1 VEVEL
6 GGSLLS
12 AKGPDILLLLSICA
26 FGFMERHRIVTHDRA
41 QWEQWAQELPATLS
55 EELRLVWDDG
65 EQRSAVG
72 AAAERIEVRADGH
85 LTLYRDRI
93 TVNPQEAVALLGRP
107 LRILLEN
114 GRTDRLF
121 LLAFADRPTRAL
133 LERAEQ
139 AGWLVFETA
148 GGIGELRLRL
158 AQDDASD
165 VDALRLLYLCDS
177 DARKAG
183 AYSSDAADVRDAI
196 ERLAARFSRGVTY
209 FGRVLDRRSAENY
222 APPREVLLW
231 AKRDMAGRDT
241 HSLIEQSADLS
252 GRVALSRNPGAAQT
266 PRRRLLA
273 ALALKELPL
282 EIRAY
287 IDMKEGRGDS
297 PEFRTVDAIWDQLDE
312 FQQAVLSN
320 GFGKKFAPQFYES
333 SSGLS
338 DENGEMAAILRH
350 IAERL

>member
-12 AKGPDILLLLSICA
+12 AQGPDILLLLSICA

-55 EELRLVWDDG
+55 EELRFVWDVG

-121 LLAFADRPTRAL
+121 LLAFADRPTRVL

-177 DARKAG
+177 DAREAG

-222 APPREVLLW
+222 APPREVLRW
-231 AKRDMAGRDT
+231 AKNQAGPNIY
-241 HSLIEQSADLS
+241 SVIQQSADLS
-252 GRVALSRNPGAAQT
+252 GRVALSRNPGAPPT

-282 EIRAY
+282 EIRSY
-287 IDMKEGRGDS
+287 IDMKEGRGES
-297 PEFRTVDAIWDQLDE
+297 PEFRTADAIWGQLDE
-312 FQQAVLSN
+312 FQQAALYN
-320 GFGKKFAPQFYES
+320 GFGKRFAPQFYEES
-333 SSGLS
+333 RGLS
-338 DENGEMAAILRH
+338 DENGEMATILRS
-350 IAERL
+350 IVERL